1 MSTTDT
7 ASLTAGKPDH
17 RDLLRGCTIFL
28 TLLGLIFVGMRIW
41 VRFFKKRSAGW
52 DDYWIIAAASSSII
66 SLSLSMAMTS
76 HGYGNSLY
84 KLSSYDRIEALK
96 FSNFSIFVNGFN
108 MAFLKISIGAALLR
122 IGLGRTMTVM
132 IWASITISVICNA
145 MVIPGSLFF
154 CRPMDAIWNKG
165 LPKGTYECWPKTYNV
180 AFSYTQTAGNIVT
193 DLFFTIGPLI
203 YLSKIKVSKYN
214 RWALRGVFL
223 LGLSASACAI
233 AKCWELPKLA
243 TTSDPT
249 WDGVNLT
256 IWARAEFNCGLIGA
270 CAPSLKSIF
279 ENFLHNVIG
288 IRSLKTS
295 TPSGTPGYGEYG
307 PHAYG
312 LSRMS
317 RHNGRNAQKLDDDD
331 TMPEHLRGHFAS
343 ATGGRTIT
351 DGDSIEEDQKHI
363 LKAHARSVD
372 VESNGSDGGQTGT
385 GGNAWITKT
394 VEFEVHQDAKSIKHA
409 S

>member
-165 LPKGTYECWPKTYNV
+165 LPKGTYECWPKT
-180 AFSYTQTAGNIVT
+180 
-193 DLFFTIGPLI
+193 
-203 YLSKIKVSKYN
+203 
-214 RWALRGVFL
+214 WALRGVFL